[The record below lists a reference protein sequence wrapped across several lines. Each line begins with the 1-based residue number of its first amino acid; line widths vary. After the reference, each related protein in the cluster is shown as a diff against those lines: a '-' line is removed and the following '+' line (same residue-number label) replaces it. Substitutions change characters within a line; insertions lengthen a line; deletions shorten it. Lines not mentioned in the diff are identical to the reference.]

1 MVVSK
6 DYVYYVPNKFRIGRC
21 KNPKFEW
28 CLVKT
33 KNCLGN
39 WSAKNYFKE
48 MTGFNLSDTGK
59 SSEDLIIK
67 EASGAIKD
75 YDNVAFKGI
84 KVGDFEHDMLWLEHP
99 LGFRFRISI
108 NNFILIVL
116 GCKRSVNDHRILGGK
131 YYFATHQGNEDTWLV
146 PDNVDGIFFEKDKDK
161 QVIVK
166 EKDLVVGNF
175 YRYYYGLRDGSPYRD
190 IMYLGKL
197 EYGRALR
204 CIINKNNQVVD
215 ILNNYLHIP
224 SLKSIEAPLFVFL
237 TPIYANSMH
246 YIGITNNGIR
256 IHQSHIY
263 LFKNIPRKLKFE
275 YAKIDKFEID
285 QQFQD
290 QNPILVTKDMIDD
303 IMNLLK
309 NKIRVITEFMKG
321 NNGT

>member
-6 DYVYYVPNKFRIGRC
+6 DYVYYVPNTFRIGRC
-21 KNPKFEW
+21 KNSSSTF
-28 CLVKT
+28 LVKT

-39 WSAKNYFKE
+39 WSNKNYFKE
-48 MTGFNLSDTGK
+48 MTGYNLSDTGK

-67 EASGAIKD
+67 EASGAVKD

-84 KVGDFEHDMLWLEHP
+84 KVGDFQHDMLWLEHP

-116 GCKRSVNDHRILGGK
+116 GCKRSINDHRILGGK
-131 YYFATHQGNEDTWLV
+131 YYFATHQGTEDTWLV

-161 QVIVK
+161 QVTIK
-166 EKDLVVGNF
+166 EKDLVVGKL
-175 YRYYYGLRDGSPYRD
+175 YRYYDSLREGSHYCD
-190 IMYLGKL
+190 LMYLGKF
-197 EYGRALR
+197 EYGQALR

-215 ILNNYLHIP
+215 TLNNYLPIP
-224 SLKSIEAPLFVFL
+224 SLKSIESPLFVFL
-237 TPIYANSMH
+237 TPIYMNSVQ

-256 IHQSHIY
+256 IDQSHIQ

-285 QQFQD
+285 QEFHD
-290 QNPILVTKDMIDD
+290 QNPILVTKNIIDD